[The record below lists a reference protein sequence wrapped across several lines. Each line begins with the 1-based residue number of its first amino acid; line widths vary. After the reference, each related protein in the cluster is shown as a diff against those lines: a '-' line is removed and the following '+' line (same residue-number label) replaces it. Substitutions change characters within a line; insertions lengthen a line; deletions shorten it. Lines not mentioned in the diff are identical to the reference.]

1 MTYSEALDW
10 LEQVGRGGSRLGLDR
25 VRDYLTRLG
34 APQDQIPMI
43 HVAGTNGKGSVST
56 CLSAI
61 LTQAG
66 YLEYTAEQDSTSRI
80 LFTIRRDELYRL
92 REMGEDMD
100 RLIQAVLRSYTGVF
114 TDYTYINEDSLA
126 IRTGLTRRQIY
137 EMLVHLAKLRIVSYI
152 PHKKTPYIIYTRS
165 RVYII

>member
-25 VRDYLTRLG
+25 VRSYLTRLG

-43 HVAGTNGKGSVST
+43 HVAGTNGKGSVSA

-66 YLEYTAEQDSTSRI
+66 YRVGLYTSPHLDRFNERFRI
-80 LFTIRRDELYRL
+80 R
-92 REMGEDMD
+92 GE
-100 RLIQAVLRSYTGVF
+100 
-114 TDYTYINEDSLA
+114 
-126 IRTGLTRRQIY
+126 
-137 EMLVHLAKLRIVSYI
+137 
-152 PHKKTPYIIYTRS
+152 
-165 RVYII
+165 